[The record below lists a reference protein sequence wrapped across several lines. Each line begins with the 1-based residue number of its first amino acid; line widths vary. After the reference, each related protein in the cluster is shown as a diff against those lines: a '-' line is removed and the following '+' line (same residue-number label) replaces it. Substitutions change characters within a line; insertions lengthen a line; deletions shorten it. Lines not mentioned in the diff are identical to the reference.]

1 MKTGSKWWFALVA
14 VAIAVSGVR
23 GQQDKEPAGKANVPS
38 AQKDQWMK
46 ELSNW
51 GRWGKNDELGA
62 FNLITPAKRQQALAL
77 ARTGEVVS
85 LMRPIVITEKSAAI
99 RADGKPDGR
108 PFFEIRFRTFPE
120 DNFYSGFNS
129 DIEEFAQHGALLT
142 HLDGLCHDSYG
153 GQHYNG
159 FPLHGT
165 TDPVKGCTK
174 LGIQALKDGITTRGV
189 LIDFPRLRGVA
200 TLPRGTK
207 LRPED
212 VEAWEKQAGV
222 KISSGDAIFL
232 YTGRKGGSPETGV
245 GYDLSIARFLKQRDV
260 ALVSSDGANADH
272 QLTLAALG
280 VYLID
285 NTDLARAAETAARLK
300 RWEFL
305 LVVSPLLVPGA
316 TGSVVNP
323 LAFF

>member
-1 MKTGSKWWFALVA
+1 MRARFIECAAFTALGIAAMGAWGQLKT
-14 VAIAVSGVR
+14 
-23 GQQDKEPAGKANVPS
+23 EPAGKANVPS
-38 AQKDQWMK
+38 PQKDRWMK

-51 GRWGKNDELGA
+51 GRWGKTDELGA
-62 FNLITPAKRQQALAL
+62 LHLITQAKRQQAMAL
-77 ARTGEVVS
+77 AKTGTVVS
-85 LMRPIVITEKSAAI
+85 LMRPIVLTEKSAAI
-99 RADGKPDGR
+99 KADGKPDGR
-108 PFFEIRFRTFPE
+108 PYYEIRFRTFPE
-120 DNFYSGFNS
+120 NSFYSGFNS
-129 DIEEFAQHGALLT
+129 DVQEFAPHGALLT

-165 TDPVKGCTK
+165 TDPVKGCTH
-174 LGIQALKDGITTRGV
+174 LGIQALKEGIVTRGV

-200 TLPRGTK
+200 SLPRGSK

-232 YTGRKGGSPETGV
+232 YTGRHDDSPETGV
-245 GYDLSIARFLKQRDV
+245 GYDLSIAPFLKQRDV
-260 ALVSSDGANADH
+260 TLVSSDGANADH
-272 QLTLAALG
+272 QLTLAAMG
-280 VYLID
+280 VYLLD
-285 NTDLARAAETAARLK
+285 GAGLSQAAETAARLH

-305 LVVSPLLVPGA
+305 LVVAPIPVPGG

-323 LAFF
+323 LALF

>member
-1 MKTGSKWWFALVA
+1 MKAQSMRRIGLAALSVA
-14 VAIAVSGVR
+14 ALAVW
-23 GQQDKEPAGKANVPS
+23 GQSNKPPDRANVPTP
-38 AQKDQWMK
+38 QKDRWMK

-62 FNLITPAKRQQALAL
+62 LNLITPAKRQQAIAL
-77 ARTGEVVS
+77 AKTGTVVS
-85 LMRPIVITEKSAAI
+85 LMRPIELTEKSAAV

-108 PFFEIRFRTFPE
+108 PYYEIRFRTFPA
-120 DNFYSGFNS
+120 DSFYAGFNS
-129 DIEEFAQHGALLT
+129 DIQEFAQHGALLT

-153 GQHYNG
+153 DQHYNG

-174 LGIQALKDGITTRGV
+174 LGIQALKEGIVTRGV
-189 LIDFPRLRGVA
+189 LIDFPLLKHV
-200 TLPRGTK
+200 TSLPRGTK

-232 YTGRKGGSPETGV
+232 YTGRKDGMEETGA
-245 GYDLSIARFLKQRDV
+245 GYDLSIAPFLKQRDV
-260 ALVSSDGANADH
+260 AVVSSDGGNADH
-272 QLTLAALG
+272 QLTLAAMG

-285 NTDLARAAETAARLK
+285 NTSLAKAAETAARLK
-300 RWEFL
+300 RWEFM
-305 LVVSPLLVPGA
+305 LVVSPIPVPGA